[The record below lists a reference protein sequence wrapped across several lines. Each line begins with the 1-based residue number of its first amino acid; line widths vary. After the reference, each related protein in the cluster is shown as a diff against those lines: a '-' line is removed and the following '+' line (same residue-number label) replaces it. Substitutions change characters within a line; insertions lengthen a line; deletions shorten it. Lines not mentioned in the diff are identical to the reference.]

1 MTQSYF
7 FLIQESLSSSIMG
20 NSNCTCVCKEEADQ
34 PPKRKTGSV
43 IRKDSANDNASI
55 ASSDIKGAVTMPEQ
69 ATTDEQDKPKT
80 EEQTDADKSNTL
92 VSSNHSSLQVP
103 TEEETQ

>member
-1 MTQSYF
+1 
-7 FLIQESLSSSIMG
+7 MG
-20 NSNCTCVCKEEADQ
+20 NSNCTCVCKGEDEQ

-43 IRKDSANDNASI
+43 NRKDSYNDNASI
-55 ASSDIKGAVTMPEQ
+55 ASSDVKGAVTMPEQ

-80 EEQTDADKSNTL
+80 EEHTDTDKSNTS
-92 VSSNHSSLQVP
+92 VSSNHSSLLVP